1 MYMCNFVHMCMC
13 IHIIAECSEACNHIL
28 FLALYI
34 LSNVTLLA
42 PGSHCKSTTPIK
54 DSTEQ
59 ATKLGLGIQLSS
71 EEVGS

>member
-1 MYMCNFVHMCMC
+1 M
-13 IHIIAECSEACNHIL
+13 HIL
-28 FLALYI
+28 FLVLYI

-42 PGSHCKSTTPIK
+42 PGGHCKSTTPIK

-71 EEVGS
+71 EEVGSW